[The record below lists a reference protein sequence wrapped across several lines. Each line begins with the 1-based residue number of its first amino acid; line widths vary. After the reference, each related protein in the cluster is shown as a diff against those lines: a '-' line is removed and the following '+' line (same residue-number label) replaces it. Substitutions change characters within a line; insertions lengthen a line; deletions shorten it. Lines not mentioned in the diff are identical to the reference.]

1 MYTNHRKQSASWFC
15 LNWPYRI
22 DKNTTLQYYCER
34 PLITA
39 FSDGLSYPNGHNC
52 IVALCLTDGSFQE
65 DSVLINRSS
74 VDCGMFNA
82 SHFNYEKAEL
92 EKNEQF
98 GNPDYARTMDI
109 KKDAIYEH
117 IENGF
122 IREGTIVTKGHILI
136 VKSAKIPKPI
146 DQYLYIDKSIEY
158 KSDEPA
164 FVEKVITPRNDEDA
178 LIAKVK
184 LRTVRPMGIGD
195 KCSSRMG
202 NKGVCAKV
210 CDRVDMPTTESGL
223 IPDILVN
230 AHSIPTRMS
239 VNQIIECVMAQLAVE
254 RGELLDATSF
264 RKINLEEMIVE
275 LKEHG
280 VEYGGHQRCYNGR
293 TGDWFDTLI
302 FIGPTT
308 YQRLQKFVIDEHYA
322 IMKGPTSALTR
333 LPLDGKSNSGGL
345 RLGEMENSCLAA
357 HGTTRSWGE
366 KFYTDSDGIPI
377 HICRICGNR
386 AVVNE
391 RLGIYKCKICADA
404 ADIAQVE
411 SSWVANLFFNESS
424 AMNLKMTFE
433 LQPYEYLTPSTTFS
447 EN

>member
-1 MYTNHRKQSASWFC
+1 MTNAH
-15 LNWPYRI
+15 L
-22 DKNTTLQYYCER
+22 
-34 PLITA
+34 
-39 FSDGLSYPNGHNC
+39 
-52 IVALCLTDGSFQE
+52 
-65 DSVLINRSS
+65 
-74 VDCGMFNA
+74 
-82 SHFNYEKAEL
+82 
-92 EKNEQF
+92 
-98 GNPDYARTMDI
+98 
-109 KKDAIYEH
+109 
-117 IENGF
+117 
-122 IREGTIVTKGHILI
+122 
-136 VKSAKIPKPI
+136 
-146 DQYLYIDKSIEY
+146 
-158 KSDEPA
+158 
-164 FVEKVITPRNDEDA
+164 
-178 LIAKVK
+178 
-184 LRTVRPMGIGD
+184 
-195 KCSSRMG
+195 RMG

-345 RLGEMENSCLAA
+345 RLGEMEIGVSMA
-357 HGTTRSWGE
+357 HGTMRGLHE
-366 KFYTDSDGIPI
+366 KIYNDSDGIPI

-391 RLGIYKCKICADA
+391 RLGIYKCKMCADA

-411 SSWVANLFFNESS
+411 SSWVANLFFNEAS
-424 AMNLKMTFE
+424 AMNLKMSFE
-433 LQPYEYLTPSTTFS
+433 LQPYEYLTPH